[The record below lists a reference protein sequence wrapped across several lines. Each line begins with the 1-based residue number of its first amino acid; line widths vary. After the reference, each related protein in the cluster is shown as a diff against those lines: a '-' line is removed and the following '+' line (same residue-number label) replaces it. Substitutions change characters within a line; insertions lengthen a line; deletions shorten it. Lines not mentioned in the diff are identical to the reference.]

1 MLMRENDE
9 LRIQKCVDDELSS
22 QETSELLRRLDGITN
37 GWRTLACGLLED
49 RRIRGILAP
58 RTDLTT
64 TLMPAEHKPSGLS
77 SAVPTRKEQATL
89 KDQATRPDA
98 APSPLVAKGKN
109 EPRVNKLD
117 DVVRN
122 WWSHPVTSL
131 TLCAAIAFVGGLL
144 IPDLNTSKSGG
155 NSSLSKT
162 DAPARS
168 PLYPPSANGA
178 QQYRV
183 ELQPGGRSVEIPVVT
198 DLSKLHEL
206 DRRHPI
212 FVGSNGS
219 SENVQWMVLPVE
231 GNKSML
237 IPVSEDSSSD
247 MQ

>member
-9 LRIQKCVDDELSS
+9 LDIQKCIDNELSS
-22 QETSELLRRLDGITN
+22 RETSELLRRLDGIAD
-37 GWRTLACGLLED
+37 GWKTLACGLLED
-49 RRIRGILAP
+49 RRLNSILTSDNNTAASKRPAQQLSLAGFTAFPPQKQHAP
-58 RTDLTT
+58 DVDHGVH
-64 TLMPAEHKPSGLS
+64 PA
-77 SAVPTRKEQATL
+77 AVLAKDDTRVIK
-89 KDQATRPDA
+89 
-98 APSPLVAKGKN
+98 
-109 EPRVNKLD
+109 VN
-117 DVVRN
+117 DVVRH

-144 IPDLNTSKSGG
+144 IPDLNDTRPAS
-155 NSSLSKT
+155 NTALSRT
-162 DAPARS
+162 DAPTRS
-168 PLYPPSANGA
+168 SLHPSAVNGA

-212 FVGSNGS
+212 FLGSKGD
-219 SENVQWMVLPVE
+219 SENVRWMVLPVE

-237 IPVSEDSSSD
+237 IPVSEDSSTD

>member
-1 MLMRENDE
+1 MLMRESDE
-9 LRIQKCVDDELSS
+9 LRIQKCVDGELSP

-49 RRIRGILAP
+49 RRIRGILTP
-58 RTDLTT
+58 R
-64 TLMPAEHKPSGLS
+64 PVERKPPELP
-77 SAVPTRKEQATL
+77 SAVPTSKEQITL
-89 KDQATRPDA
+89 NELATRPDA
-98 APSPLVAKGKN
+98 ADSPLVAKGKN
-109 EPRVNKLD
+109 EPRVINLD
-117 DVVRN
+117 DVVKK

-144 IPDLNTSKSGG
+144 IPDLNTSKSAG
-155 NSSLSKT
+155 NSSITSS
-162 DAPARS
+162 DEPARS

-212 FVGSNGS
+212 FLGSNGS

-237 IPVSEDSSSD
+237 IPVSEDASSD

>member
-1 MLMRENDE
+1 MLMRECDE
-9 LRIQKCVDDELSS
+9 LKIQKCVDDELSP

-49 RRIRGILAP
+49 RRVRGVLVQ
-58 RTDLTT
+58 RTDLSTT
-64 TLMPAEHKPSGLS
+64 PGTPEQGASEASL
-77 SAVPTRKEQATL
+77 AVPTWKNQSR
-89 KDQATRPDA
+89 RRDA
-98 APSPLVAKGKN
+98 ADTPLVAKDGN
-109 EPRVNKLD
+109 EPRVIKLD
-117 DVVRN
+117 DMVRN

-144 IPDLNTSKSGG
+144 IPDLGTSKSA
-155 NSSLSKT
+155 SSSSVAKT

-183 ELQPGGRSVEIPVVT
+183 ELRPGGRAVEIPVVT

-212 FVGSNGS
+212 FRGSDGS
-219 SENVQWMVLPVE
+219 SENVQWMVVPVE
-231 GNKSML
+231 GNKAML

>member
-1 MLMRENDE
+1 MLMRESDE
-9 LRIQKCVDDELSS
+9 LKIQKCVDNELSV
-22 QETSELLRRLDGITN
+22 QETSELLRRLDSIN
-37 GWRTLACGLLED
+37 DGWRTLACGLLED
-49 RRIRGILAP
+49 RRIRSILAP
-58 RTDLTT
+58 GSALATSLVATQPTSSEVSSALSIRQEHT
-64 TLMPAEHKPSGLS
+64 TLVNKDVNSSG
-77 SAVPTRKEQATL
+77 
-89 KDQATRPDA
+89 
-98 APSPLVAKGKN
+98 AKGTN
-109 EPRVNKLD
+109 EPRVINLN
-117 DVVRN
+117 DVVRS

-144 IPDLNTSKSGG
+144 IPDISAPKSVGTI
-155 NSSLSKT
+155 SLTTKE
-162 DAPARS
+162 APARS
-168 PLYPPSANGA
+168 PRYPVAANGA

-212 FVGSNGS
+212 FLDSNGS
-219 SENVQWMVLPVE
+219 SGNVRWMILPVE

>member
-1 MLMRENDE
+1 MLMRESDE
-9 LRIQKCVDDELSS
+9 LRIQKCVDDELSP
-22 QETSELLRRLDGITN
+22 QETSELLRRLDGVTN

-58 RTDLTT
+58 QTDLTT
-64 TLMPAEHKPSGLS
+64 TPGTAEHKPSGLS
-77 SAVPTRKEQATL
+77 FAVPTRKEQATR
-89 KDQATRPDA
+89 ADA
-98 APSPLVAKGKN
+98 VGSPLVAKGKN
-109 EPRVNKLD
+109 EPRLIKLD

-155 NSSLSKT
+155 NSSLTKT

-212 FVGSNGS
+212 FLGSNGS

>member
-1 MLMRENDE
+1 MLMRESDE
-9 LRIQKCVDDELSS
+9 LRIQKCVDDELSP

-37 GWRTLACGLLED
+37 GWKTLACGLLED
-49 RRIRGILAP
+49 RRIRGFLTP
-58 RTDLTT
+58 QTDLTKAPG
-64 TLMPAEHKPSGLS
+64 PAEHKPSGLS
-77 SAVPTRKEQATL
+77 SAVPTRREQATL
-89 KDQATRPDA
+89 KDQATRQDVA
-98 APSPLVAKGKN
+98 ESPLLAKGKS
-109 EPRVNKLD
+109 EPRVIKLD

-144 IPDLNTSKSGG
+144 IPDLNTSKSVG
-155 NSSLSKT
+155 NSSLTKT

-183 ELQPGGRSVEIPVVT
+183 ELQPGGRSVEIPVVS

-212 FVGSNGS
+212 FLGSNAS
-219 SENVQWMVLPVE
+219 SENVQWIVLPVE

>member
-1 MLMRENDE
+1 MLMRESDE
-9 LRIQKCVDDELSS
+9 LKIQKCVDNELST
-22 QETSELLRRLDGITN
+22 QETSELLRRLDSIDN

-49 RRIRGILAP
+49 RRIRTIL
-58 RTDLTT
+58 
-64 TLMPAEHKPSGLS
+64 PSGRNL
-77 SAVPTRKEQATL
+77 ANTVVPTQQRSPEISTASPERDEQSTL
-89 KDQATRPDA
+89 VDRENRTFLAN
-98 APSPLVAKGKN
+98 AKR
-109 EPRVNKLD
+109 EPQVIKLN
-117 DVVRN
+117 DVVRG

-131 TLCAAIAFVGGLL
+131 TLCAAIAFVVGLL
-144 IPDLNTSKSGG
+144 IPDLNGTKSV
-155 NSSLSKT
+155 SSGSLTKS
-162 DAPARS
+162 DAPIPS
-168 PLYPPSANGA
+168 PLYPSSAGGA

-212 FVGSNGS
+212 FRGSNGN